1 MQLETGQYY
10 HLYNRS
16 NAGEVVFKEPENYL
30 YFLRKYRQHLDTHFA
45 TIAYCLMPTH
55 FHFLI
60 RIKTETPINAQNA
73 LGVLLSGY
81 TKAINKRYQRHGSL
95 FQERSKAKWVNNE
108 RYLLMLMT
116 YIHQNPIRAGLATH
130 LADWPYSSYPD
141 LAGYRQGN
149 LPERSFV
156 SAYFH
161 SDADFRTFSQQ
172 TLTTIDAQYW
182 V

>member
-1 MQLETGQYY
+1 
-10 HLYNRS
+10 
-16 NAGEVVFKEPENYL
+16 
-30 YFLRKYRQHLDTHFA
+30 
-45 TIAYCLMPTH
+45 MPTH
-55 FHFLI
+55 FHYLI
-60 RIKTETPINAQNA
+60 RIKTKTPINAQNA

-108 RYLLMLMT
+108 RYLLTLMT

-141 LAGYRQGN
+141 LAGYRQGD
-149 LPERSFV
+149 LPERGFV

-161 SDADFRTFSQQ
+161 SDTDFRTFSQQ